1 MIFIQNT
8 ANSFSRFLYSGII
21 FFFLFFSIST
31 SAFSQDGEKL
41 FKANCA
47 SCHNPIKNATGPKMQ
62 GVLQKWTDAGEE
74 ELIYK
79 WVQNPSELY
88 NSGKSKMAKAIW
100 DWSPTAMT
108 PQGHLSR
115 EEVESIFT
123 YVDNYA
129 PPVAAVGA
137 GTADITYGAEEESA
151 SYWWWIISGILIF
164 VLFAIIGVRR
174 ELTAAI
180 ASQEGKKIDPTRTF
194 ITGAR
199 EWMVKNWLVTTIL
212 ILSVALF
219 SGVEIFGRAYQLGV
233 INDYQPSQPIAYSH
247 KLHAGKMAIECKY
260 CHHSAEKSKHAGI
273 PSVNV
278 CMNCHALVEEGPQ
291 YGTVEIGKIHKAA
304 GWNKNKKAYNI
315 DEFGDRIEEPIVWN
329 KAHNLPDHVFFSHSQ
344 HVHTNTANID
354 CRQCHGPVQTYTLG
368 KVSTTE
374 EVNAYAATDE
384 GMEKGII
391 QLTKPLLTMGW
402 CIECHNKKEIDLTS
416 SGYYEDIHE
425 RLKSRA
431 DINNNIFEDD
441 KVTVKELGGWE
452 CAKCHY

>member
-1 MIFIQNT
+1 MVNKLIKFSVKTTLTLVLAFT
-8 ANSFSRFLYSGII
+8 AFSSFS
-21 FFFLFFSIST
+21 
-31 SAFSQDGEKL
+31 QEGEKL

-47 SCHNPIKNATGPKMQ
+47 SCHNPVKNATGPKMQ

-74 ELIYK
+74 ELIYQ
-79 WVQNPSELY
+79 WVSNPSKLY

-129 PPVAAVGA
+129 PPVASVGA
-137 GTADITYGAEEESA
+137 GGLATGNDKSNEADS
-151 SYWWWIISGILIF
+151 SDYWWWIISFILVF
-164 VLFAIIGVRR
+164 VLFAILGVRR
-174 ELTAAI
+174 ELSAAV
-180 ASQEGKKIDPTRTF
+180 AAKEGKEIDPKSTF
-194 ITGAR
+194 ATNAQQWFLR
-199 EWMVKNWLVTTIL
+199 NWFVTMLLVVGI
-212 ILSVALF
+212 ALF
-219 SGVEIFGRAYQLGV
+219 SGVELFGRAYQLGV
-233 INDYQPSQPIAYSH
+233 YEDYMPSQPVAYSH
-247 KLHAGKMAIECKY
+247 KLHAGKMGIECKY

-278 CMNCHALVEEGPQ
+278 CMNCHAIVHEGPE
-291 YGTVEIGKIHKAA
+291 YGTEEIDKLHKAA
-304 GWNKNKKAYNI
+304 GYNKNKQAYNL
-315 DEFGDRIEEPIVWN
+315 DEFGDRIEKPIVWN
-329 KAHNLPDHVFFSHSQ
+329 KAHNLPDHVYFSHAQ
-344 HVHTNTANID
+344 HVHSNTANID

-368 KVSTTE
+368 RVSTID
-374 EVNAYAATDE
+374 EVNAYAATDD
-384 GMEKGII
+384 GMERGLI

-416 SGYYEDIHE
+416 SGYYEEIHK
-425 RLKSRA
+425 RIKLRA
-431 DINNNIFEDD
+431 DVNNKIFEDD

>member
-1 MIFIQNT
+1 MRHRLYNLITRIFTILLLVVFVIN
-8 ANSFSRFLYSGII
+8 FS
-21 FFFLFFSIST
+21 
-31 SAFSQDGEKL
+31 AQEGEKL

-47 SCHNPIKNATGPKMQ
+47 SCHNPVKNATGPKMQ
-62 GVLQKWTDAGEE
+62 GVLQKWIDAGEE

-79 WVQNPSELY
+79 WVQNPSKLY
-88 NSGKSKMAKAIW
+88 NSGKSKMANAIW

-129 PPVAAVGA
+129 PPVAAVG
-137 GTADITYGAEEESA
+137 GGVSSGDSITTESD
-151 SYWWWIISGILIF
+151 SSEYWWWIISFILVF
-164 VLFAIIGVRR
+164 VLFAILGVRR
-174 ELTAAI
+174 ELSAAV
-180 ASQEGKKIDPTRTF
+180 AAKEGLLVDPTSTF
-194 ITGAR
+194 VTSAQQWFLR
-199 EWMVKNWLVTTIL
+199 NWFVTVLLVVG
-212 ILSVALF
+212 VALF
-219 SGVEIFGRAYQLGV
+219 AGVELFGRAYQLGV
-233 INDYQPSQPIAYSH
+233 YEDYMPSQPVAYSH
-247 KLHAGKMAIECKY
+247 KLHAGKMGIECKY

-278 CMNCHALVEEGPQ
+278 CMNCHAIVHEGPQ
-291 YGTVEIGKIHKAA
+291 YGTEEIDKLHKAS
-304 GWNKNKKAYNI
+304 GYNKNKQAYNI

-329 KAHNLPDHVFFSHSQ
+329 KAHNLPDHVYFSHAQ
-344 HVHTNTANID
+344 HVHTNTGNID

-368 KVSTTE
+368 RVSTID
-374 EVNAYAATDE
+374 EVNAYAATDD
-384 GMEKGII
+384 GMERGLI

-416 SGYYEDIHE
+416 SGYYKEIHN
-425 RLKSRA
+425 RIKLRA
-431 DINNNIFEDD
+431 DINNKIFEDN

>member
-1 MIFIQNT
+1 MNMT
-8 ANSFSRFLYSGII
+8 NLSFKNFKSYLTLI
-21 FFFLFFSIST
+21 LFFIISIGVHH
-31 SAFSQDGEKL
+31 AQDGEKL

-47 SCHNPIKNATGPKMQ
+47 SCHNPVKNATGPKMQ

-129 PPVAAVGA
+129 PPVAAVG
-137 GTADITYGAEEESA
+137 GGGGDPVSGASEEEPNT
-151 SYWWWIISGILIF
+151 YWWWIISAILVF
-164 VLFAIIGVRR
+164 VLFAIFGVRR

-180 ASQEGKKIDPTRTF
+180 AVKEGIEIDPKTTF
-194 ITGAR
+194 ASSAHKWFVR
-199 EWMVKNWLVTTIL
+199 NWFVTTLL

-219 SGVEIFGRAYQLGV
+219 TGVQIFGTAFQLGV

-247 KLHAGKMAIECKY
+247 KLHAGQMGIECKY

-278 CMNCHALVEEGPQ
+278 CMNCHAMVHEGPK
-291 YGTVEIGKIHKAA
+291 YGTEEISKIHTAA
-304 GWNKNKKAYNI
+304 GYNKNKKAYNI
-315 DEFGDRIEEPIVWN
+315 DEFGNRIEKPLVWN

-344 HVHTNTANID
+344 HVHPKTANID

-368 KVSTTE
+368 KVSNTDE
-374 EVNAYAATDE
+374 INAYAETDE

-416 SGYYEDIHE
+416 SGYYEDIHN

-431 DINNNIFEDD
+431 DVNNKIFEDD

>member
-1 MIFIQNT
+1 MRDRLYNFISRIFALLLIVVFVIN
-8 ANSFSRFLYSGII
+8 L
-21 FFFLFFSIST
+21 
-31 SAFSQDGEKL
+31 SAQEGEKL

-47 SCHNPIKNATGPKMQ
+47 SCHNPVKNATGPKMQ
-62 GVLQKWTDAGEE
+62 GVLQKWIDAGEE

-79 WVQNPSELY
+79 WVQNPSKLY

-115 EEVESIFT
+115 EEVESIFA

-129 PPVAAVGA
+129 PPVAAVG
-137 GTADITYGAEEESA
+137 GGVSSGDSITTESD
-151 SYWWWIISGILIF
+151 SSEYWWWIISFILVF
-164 VLFAIIGVRR
+164 VLFAILGVRR
-174 ELTAAI
+174 ELSAAV
-180 ASQEGKKIDPTRTF
+180 AAKDGLLVDSTSTF
-194 ITGAR
+194 VTSAQQWFLR
-199 EWMVKNWLVTTIL
+199 NWFVTVLLVVG
-212 ILSVALF
+212 VALF
-219 SGVEIFGRAYQLGV
+219 AGVELFGRAYQLGV
-233 INDYQPSQPIAYSH
+233 YEDYMPSQPVAYSH
-247 KLHAGKMAIECKY
+247 KLHAGKMGIECKY

-278 CMNCHALVEEGPQ
+278 CMNCHAIVHEGPQ
-291 YGTVEIGKIHKAA
+291 YGTEEIDKLHKAS
-304 GWNKNKKAYNI
+304 GYNKNKQAYTT

-329 KAHNLPDHVFFSHSQ
+329 KAHNLPDHVYFSHAQ
-344 HVHTNTANID
+344 HVHTNTGNID

-368 KVSTTE
+368 RVSTID
-374 EVNAYAATDE
+374 EVNAYASTDD
-384 GMEKGII
+384 GMERGLI

-416 SGYYEDIHE
+416 SGYYKEIHN
-425 RLKSRA
+425 RIKLRA
-431 DINNNIFEDD
+431 DINNKIFEDD

>member
-1 MIFIQNT
+1 MVNKLIKFSVKITLTLVLAFT
-8 ANSFSRFLYSGII
+8 AFSSFS
-21 FFFLFFSIST
+21 
-31 SAFSQDGEKL
+31 QEGEKL

-47 SCHNPIKNATGPKMQ
+47 SCHNPVKNATGPKMQ

-74 ELIYK
+74 ELIYQ
-79 WVQNPSELY
+79 WVSNPSKLY

-129 PPVAAVGA
+129 PPVASVGA
-137 GTADITYGAEEESA
+137 GGLATGNDKSNEADS
-151 SYWWWIISGILIF
+151 SDYWWWIISFILVF
-164 VLFAIIGVRR
+164 VLFAILGVRR
-174 ELTAAI
+174 ELSAAV
-180 ASQEGKKIDPTRTF
+180 AAKEGKEIDPKSTF
-194 ITGAR
+194 ATNAQ
-199 EWMVKNWLVTTIL
+199 EWFLRNWFVTMLLVVGI
-212 ILSVALF
+212 ALF
-219 SGVEIFGRAYQLGV
+219 SGVELFGRAYQLGV
-233 INDYQPSQPIAYSH
+233 YEDYMPSQPVAYSH
-247 KLHAGKMAIECKY
+247 KLHAGKMGIECKY

-278 CMNCHALVEEGPQ
+278 CMNCHAIVHEGPE
-291 YGTVEIGKIHKAA
+291 YGTEEIDKLHKAA
-304 GWNKNKKAYNI
+304 GYNKNKQAYNL
-315 DEFGDRIEEPIVWN
+315 DEFGDRIEKPIVWN
-329 KAHNLPDHVFFSHSQ
+329 KAHNLPDHVYFSHAQ
-344 HVHTNTANID
+344 HVHSNTANID

-368 KVSTTE
+368 RVSTID
-374 EVNAYAATDE
+374 EVNAYAATDD
-384 GMEKGII
+384 GMERGLI

-416 SGYYEDIHE
+416 SGYYEEIHK
-425 RLKSRA
+425 RIKLRA
-431 DINNNIFEDD
+431 DVNNKIFEDD

>member
-1 MIFIQNT
+1 MRDRLYNFISRIFALLLLVVFVIN
-8 ANSFSRFLYSGII
+8 L
-21 FFFLFFSIST
+21 
-31 SAFSQDGEKL
+31 SAQEGEKL

-47 SCHNPIKNATGPKMQ
+47 SCHNPVKNATGPKMQ
-62 GVLQKWTDAGEE
+62 GVLQKWIDAGEE

-79 WVQNPSELY
+79 WVQNPSKLY

-115 EEVESIFT
+115 EEVESIFA

-129 PPVAAVGA
+129 PPVAAVG
-137 GTADITYGAEEESA
+137 GGVSSGDSITTESD
-151 SYWWWIISGILIF
+151 SSEYWWWIISFILVF
-164 VLFAIIGVRR
+164 VLFAILGVRR
-174 ELTAAI
+174 ELSAAV
-180 ASQEGKKIDPTRTF
+180 AAKEGLLVDPTSTF
-194 ITGAR
+194 VTSAQQWFLR
-199 EWMVKNWLVTTIL
+199 NWFVTVLLVVG
-212 ILSVALF
+212 VALF
-219 SGVEIFGRAYQLGV
+219 AGVELFGRAYQLGV
-233 INDYQPSQPIAYSH
+233 YEDYMPSQPVAYSH
-247 KLHAGKMAIECKY
+247 KLHAGKMGIECKY

-278 CMNCHALVEEGPQ
+278 CMNCHAIVHEGPQ
-291 YGTVEIGKIHKAA
+291 YGTEEIDKLHKAS
-304 GWNKNKKAYNI
+304 GYNKNKQAYTT

-329 KAHNLPDHVFFSHSQ
+329 KAHNLPDHVYFSHAQ
-344 HVHTNTANID
+344 HVHTNTGNID

-368 KVSTTE
+368 RVSTID
-374 EVNAYAATDE
+374 EVNAYAATED
-384 GMEKGII
+384 GMERGLI

-416 SGYYEDIHE
+416 SGYYKEIHN
-425 RLKSRA
+425 RIKLRA
-431 DINNNIFEDD
+431 DINNKIFEDD

>member
-1 MIFIQNT
+1 MVNKLIKFSVKTTLTLVLAFT
-8 ANSFSRFLYSGII
+8 AFSSFS
-21 FFFLFFSIST
+21 
-31 SAFSQDGEKL
+31 QEGEKL

-47 SCHNPIKNATGPKMQ
+47 SCHNPVKNATGPKMQ

-74 ELIYK
+74 ELIYQ
-79 WVQNPSELY
+79 WVSNPSKLY

-129 PPVAAVGA
+129 PPVASVGA
-137 GTADITYGAEEESA
+137 GGLATGNDKSNEADS
-151 SYWWWIISGILIF
+151 SDYWWWIISFILVF
-164 VLFAIIGVRR
+164 VLFAILGVRR
-174 ELTAAI
+174 ELSAAV
-180 ASQEGKKIDPTRTF
+180 AAKEGKEIDPKSTF
-194 ITGAR
+194 ATNAQQWFLR
-199 EWMVKNWLVTTIL
+199 NWFVTMLLVVG
-212 ILSVALF
+212 VALF
-219 SGVEIFGRAYQLGV
+219 SGVELFGRAYQLGV
-233 INDYQPSQPIAYSH
+233 YEDYMPSQPVAYSH
-247 KLHAGKMAIECKY
+247 KLHAGKMGIECKY

-278 CMNCHALVEEGPQ
+278 CMNCHAIVHEGPE
-291 YGTVEIGKIHKAA
+291 YGTEEIDKLHKAA
-304 GWNKNKKAYNI
+304 GYNKNKQAYNL
-315 DEFGDRIEEPIVWN
+315 DEFGDRIEKPIVWN
-329 KAHNLPDHVFFSHSQ
+329 KAHNLPDHVYFSHAQ
-344 HVHTNTANID
+344 HVHSNTANID

-368 KVSTTE
+368 RVSTID
-374 EVNAYAATDE
+374 EVNAYAATDD
-384 GMEKGII
+384 GMERGLI

-416 SGYYEDIHE
+416 SGYYEEIHK
-425 RLKSRA
+425 RIKLRA
-431 DINNNIFEDD
+431 DVNNKIFEDD

>member
-1 MIFIQNT
+1 MRDRLYNFISRIFALLLLVVFVIN
-8 ANSFSRFLYSGII
+8 L
-21 FFFLFFSIST
+21 
-31 SAFSQDGEKL
+31 SAQEGEKL

-47 SCHNPIKNATGPKMQ
+47 SCHNPVKNATGPKMQ
-62 GVLQKWTDAGEE
+62 GVLQKWIDAGEE

-79 WVQNPSELY
+79 WVQNPSKLY

-115 EEVESIFT
+115 EEVESIFA

-129 PPVAAVGA
+129 PPVAAVG
-137 GTADITYGAEEESA
+137 GSVSSGDSITTESD
-151 SYWWWIISGILIF
+151 SSEYWWWIISFILVF
-164 VLFAIIGVRR
+164 VLFAILGVRR
-174 ELTAAI
+174 ELSAAV
-180 ASQEGKKIDPTRTF
+180 AAKEGLLVDPTSTF
-194 ITGAR
+194 VTSAQQWFLR
-199 EWMVKNWLVTTIL
+199 NWFVTVLLVVG
-212 ILSVALF
+212 VALF
-219 SGVEIFGRAYQLGV
+219 AGVELFGRAYQLGV
-233 INDYQPSQPIAYSH
+233 YEDYMPSQPVAYSH
-247 KLHAGKMAIECKY
+247 KLHAGKMGIECKY

-278 CMNCHALVEEGPQ
+278 CMNCHAIVHEGPQ
-291 YGTVEIGKIHKAA
+291 YGTEEIDKLHKAS
-304 GWNKNKKAYNI
+304 GYNKNKQAYTT

-329 KAHNLPDHVFFSHSQ
+329 KAHNLPDHVYFSHAQ
-344 HVHTNTANID
+344 HVHTNTGNID

-368 KVSTTE
+368 RVSTID
-374 EVNAYAATDE
+374 EVNAYAATED
-384 GMEKGII
+384 GMERGLI

-416 SGYYEDIHE
+416 SGYYKEIHN
-425 RLKSRA
+425 RIKLRA
-431 DINNNIFEDD
+431 DINNKIFEDD

>member
-1 MIFIQNT
+1 MRDRLYNFISRIFALLLLVVFVIN
-8 ANSFSRFLYSGII
+8 L
-21 FFFLFFSIST
+21 
-31 SAFSQDGEKL
+31 SAQEGEKL

-47 SCHNPIKNATGPKMQ
+47 SCHNPVKNATGPKMQ
-62 GVLQKWTDAGEE
+62 GVLQKWIDAGEE

-79 WVQNPSELY
+79 WVQNPSKLY

-115 EEVESIFT
+115 EEVESIFA

-129 PPVAAVGA
+129 PPVAAVG
-137 GTADITYGAEEESA
+137 GGVSSGDSITTESD
-151 SYWWWIISGILIF
+151 SSEYWWWIISFILVF
-164 VLFAIIGVRR
+164 VLFAILGVRR
-174 ELTAAI
+174 ELSAAV
-180 ASQEGKKIDPTRTF
+180 AAKEGLLVDPTSTF
-194 ITGAR
+194 VTSAQQWFLR
-199 EWMVKNWLVTTIL
+199 NWFVTVLLVVG
-212 ILSVALF
+212 VALF
-219 SGVEIFGRAYQLGV
+219 AGVELFGRAYQLGV
-233 INDYQPSQPIAYSH
+233 YEDYMPSQPVAYSH
-247 KLHAGKMAIECKY
+247 KLHAGKMGIECKY

-278 CMNCHALVEEGPQ
+278 CMNCHAIVHEGPQ
-291 YGTVEIGKIHKAA
+291 YGTEEIDKLHKAS
-304 GWNKNKKAYNI
+304 GYNKNKQAYTT

-329 KAHNLPDHVFFSHSQ
+329 KAHNLPDHVYFSHAQ
-344 HVHTNTANID
+344 HVHTNTGNID

-368 KVSTTE
+368 RVSTID
-374 EVNAYAATDE
+374 EVNAYAATDD
-384 GMEKGII
+384 GMERGLI

-416 SGYYEDIHE
+416 SGYYKEIHN
-425 RLKSRA
+425 RIKLRA
-431 DINNNIFEDD
+431 DINNKIFEDD